1 MMQSMGVPRSLLVC
15 LVAREMID
23 DVDPLD
29 HEDAVLLLDFAS
41 HGGGEPAAGR
51 RDPARLQRASERPRQ
66 SAACGSND
74 VVEGRREFLLGLDPI
89 VIRNGPMH
97 PEHGGLLRR
106 R

>member
-1 MMQSMGVPRSLLVC
+1 MMQSMGVPRGLLVC

-29 HEDAVLLLDFAS
+29 HEDAFLLLDFAS
-41 HGGGEPAAGR
+41 HGGREPAASR
-51 RDPARLQRASERPRQ
+51 RDPARLQRASERSCQ
-66 SAACGSND
+66 SAARSGD
-74 VVEGRREFLLGLDPI
+74 HVVEGRREFLLGLDPI
-89 VIRNGPMH
+89 VIRYGPMH